1 MIRLVAVVRA
11 ASRCVWPARVRVA
24 TAFERPRVPSGWLRA
39 TGMPRR
45 GLPML
50 GVLAVSL
57 SIDVASASDWSVSTQ
72 SRLDLGVLHH
82 DGPTGWLDG
91 GVGKLG
97 QGRDET
103 APLARAQFGLDLEY
117 QLQWRA
123 RLHGVVDAGNSQ
135 AGGRRIGVS
144 EAYVERQWF
153 DELQDRWGLRAGLYF
168 LPGSMENV
176 DRFWS
181 SPYTLTFSAANSWI
195 AEEFRPLGVE
205 LGWQRQHDDG
215 RALTLAA
222 GVIWGNDTAG
232 ALLAWRG
239 FALHDRLGRYGE
251 IVPLPPL
258 ASLAPGGS
266 FGLQDPR
273 GSQTFGR
280 DLDGRAGY
288 TLRTTWQ
295 PSDSVALRAAWID
308 NRGDRDLY
316 GGDYAWRARF
326 GQVGAEWLLDP
337 QWTIAAEWLAGDSGM
352 GFDAGEF
359 AEVDFSTAYLLASW
373 RGEAWRFS
381 LRGEQFR
388 VRDLDRSNAED
399 NNERGHALTV
409 AAFRDLAPGWE
420 LGAEWMTARSRR
432 SAAIEAGLPSERVD
446 GQQLRV
452 ELRRHWER

>member
-1 MIRLVAVVRA
+1 
-11 ASRCVWPARVRVA
+11 
-24 TAFERPRVPSGWLRA
+24 
-39 TGMPRR
+39 MPRAV
-45 GLPML
+45 LSV
-50 GVLAVSL
+50 GVALSL
-57 SIDVASASDWSVSTQ
+57 VGSPAPASDWNLAAQTRIDAGAQ
-72 SRLDLGVLHH
+72 HQ
-82 DGPTGWLDG
+82 DGPSSWLDG

-97 QGRDET
+97 QGRDAG
-103 APLARAQFGLDLEY
+103 APLLRTQLGLDLEY
-117 QLQWRA
+117 QLLWRG
-123 RLHGVVDAGNSQ
+123 RLHAVVDTGNPQ
-135 AGGRRIGVS
+135 TGGRRLGVT

-176 DRFWS
+176 ERFWS

-205 LGWQRQHDDG
+205 LGWQRRQDDG

-239 FALHDRLGRYGE
+239 FALHDRLGRHGE
-251 IVPLPPL
+251 VLPLPAL
-258 ASLAPGGS
+258 ASLAPGGAFS
-266 FGLQDPR
+266 LQDPR
-273 GSQTFGR
+273 GSQAFGR

-295 PSDSVALRAAWID
+295 PSDSLALRAAWID
-308 NRGDRDLY
+308 NRGDRELH

-326 GQVGAEWLLDP
+326 GQLGAEWLPDP
-337 QWTIAAEWLAGDSGM
+337 QWTIAAEWLAGVSGM
-352 GFDAGEF
+352 GFNTGDF
-359 AEVDFSTAYLLASW
+359 AEIDFATAYLLASW

-388 VRDLDRSNAED
+388 VHDLDRSGAE
-399 NNERGHALTV
+399 NNHERGHALTL

-420 LGAEWMTARSRR
+420 LGAEWMTQRSRR
-432 SAAIEAGLPSERVD
+432 AAAIEAGLPGDRVD
-446 GQQLRV
+446 GQQLRI
-452 ELRRHWER
+452 ELRHHWER